1 MRRCF
6 CRVYPYRGLGKRE
19 PFGAGIKHSC
29 IPLFYPVIQ
38 FRDKGKE
45 VNSSLYGESLSKVE
59 RKKRK
64 PVSLRRVSA
73 LKKLL
78 IKSVSPSYQVYNER
92 ARLHRL
98 AERSNHLN

>member
-1 MRRCF
+1 MPVRLRDAVPSSHQAP
-6 CRVYPYRGLGKRE
+6 RPGTAVE
-19 PFGAGIKHSC
+19 AGA
-29 IPLFYPVIQ
+29 Q
-38 FRDKGKE
+38 GKE
-45 VNSSLYGESLSKVE
+45 VNSSLYGESLSTVE